1 MPSKPLTTKDLEI
14 LKRLAELDTV
24 SYNDLIGDLNIS
36 REELSFF
43 LKDLMS
49 KGYIEKSD
57 EYLILTDKG
66 RKLFEQMKEKYIYSS
81 R

>member
-14 LKRLAELDTV
+14 LKRLVELDTV
-24 SYNDLIGDLNIS
+24 SYNDLIGELNIS